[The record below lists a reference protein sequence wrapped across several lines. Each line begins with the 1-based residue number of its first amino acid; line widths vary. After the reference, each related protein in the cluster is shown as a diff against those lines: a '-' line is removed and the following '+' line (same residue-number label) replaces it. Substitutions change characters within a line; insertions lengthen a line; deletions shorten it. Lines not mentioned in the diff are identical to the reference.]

1 MSSVSESGNPGTPP
15 TERRSVVRIVA
26 ASMLGTT
33 VEWYD
38 FFLYGVA
45 AAVVFPAVF
54 FPAADPV
61 AGTLLS
67 FGTFAIGFIARP
79 LGGLVFGHYG
89 DKIGRKKLLVLSLL
103 MMGISTFLIGVL
115 PSYATAGVL
124 APTLLI
130 LLRLIQG
137 FALGG
142 EWGGAVLIVS
152 EHGDARNRGFWA
164 SWPQAG
170 APAGQLLANGLLA
183 ALAVFQSEEAFLAW
197 GWRIPFLLSAVLV
210 LIGLYVRLSVEESP
224 IFQAARAKAE
234 AAAEGAPPAP
244 PILEVIR
251 RYPREVLVAM
261 GARFAENVSYY
272 LFTIVISTYMKQQ
285 YGLPSSFVLNAVLI
299 GAAVHIVTIPLWGAV
314 SDRIGRRPTY
324 VIGAVGVGVWGFAFF
339 GLLDTQSFGLT
350 ALAVVIGLVFHGAM
364 YGPQAAFLS
373 ELFGTRVRYS
383 GVSIGYQLASVA
395 AGGLAPIIAVALLGA
410 TGSGQSIAAYLAV
423 CSVITLVAVFSYSE
437 TRDRDL
443 GADDGVVTGASGATG
458 DGSEPTRPA
467 VGT

>member
-1 MSSVSESGNPGTPP
+1 MTQPSSRGPAGTPP
-15 TERRSVVRIVA
+15 RTSLIKVVA

-45 AAVVFPAVF
+45 AAIVLPQVF

-67 FGTFAIGFIARP
+67 FGTFAIGFVARP

-89 DKIGRKKLLVLSLL
+89 DKLGRKKLLVVSLL
-103 MMGISTFLIGVL
+103 MMGLSTFAIGLLPGYATIGV
-115 PSYATAGVL
+115 A
-124 APTLLI
+124 APAILV

-152 EHGDARNRGFWA
+152 EHGDARRRGFWA

-183 ALAVFQSEEAFLAW
+183 LLAVVQSEEAFNSW

-224 IFQAARAKAE
+224 VFRDAQAKAAE
-234 AAAEGAPPAP
+234 RAAAGQAQTP
-244 PILEVIR
+244 PILEVLR
-251 RYPREVLVAM
+251 RYPREVLTAM

-272 LFTIVISTYMKQQ
+272 IFTIVVSTYMKERF
-285 YGLPSSFVLNAVLI
+285 GLPSSFVLGAVLI
-299 GAAVHIVTIPLWGAV
+299 GAAVHVVTIPLWGLV
-314 SDRIGRRPTY
+314 SDRIGRRPVY
-324 VIGAVGVGVWGFAFF
+324 LLGAVGVGAWAFAFF
-339 GLLDTQSFGLT
+339 ALLDTQSFGLT
-350 ALAVVIGLVFHGAM
+350 VLAVVGGLIFHGAM

-373 ELFGTRVRYS
+373 ELFGTGVRYS

-395 AGGLAPIIAVALLGA
+395 AGGLAPLISVALLASFGTGYAIAAYVAASSLITLIAVA
-410 TGSGQSIAAYLAV
+410 
-423 CSVITLVAVFSYSE
+423 SYRE
-437 TRDRDL
+437 TRNRDL
-443 GADDGVVTGASGATG
+443 AADDGFGSTKAMP
-458 DGSEPTRPA
+458 DGTAPA
-467 VGT
+467 RN

>member
-1 MSSVSESGNPGTPP
+1 MSAPSPTPP
-15 TERRSVVRIVA
+15 RTPIVKVVA

-45 AAVVFPAVF
+45 AAIVFPAVF
-54 FPAADPV
+54 FPDADPV

-89 DKIGRKKLLVLSLL
+89 DKIGRKKLLVVSL
-103 MMGISTFLIGVL
+103 MMMGVSTFLIGLL
-115 PSYATAGVL
+115 PGYAAIGVA
-124 APTLLI
+124 APLLLI

-152 EHGDARNRGFWA
+152 EHGHPKHRGFWA

-183 ALAVFQSEEAFLAW
+183 LLAVVQSEAAFQSW
-197 GWRIPFLLSAVLV
+197 GWRIPFLLSAVLIG
-210 LIGLYVRLSVEESP
+210 IGLYVRLTVEESP
-224 IFQAARAKAE
+224 VFREAQER
-234 AAAEGAPPAP
+234 AAAAASERAGGADAAAKEGM
-244 PILEVIR
+244 PILEVFR
-251 RYPREVLVAM
+251 RYPREVLTAM

-272 LFTIVISTYMKQQ
+272 IFTIVISTYMTQQ
-285 YGLPSSFVLNAVLI
+285 FGLPSSFVLGAVLI
-299 GAAVHIVTIPLWGAV
+299 GAAVHVVTIPLWGAL
-314 SDRIGRRPTY
+314 SDRMGRRPVY
-324 VIGAVGVGVWGFAFF
+324 VIGAVGVGLWAFAFF
-339 GLLDTQSFGLT
+339 ALLNTESFALT
-350 ALAVVIGLVFHGAM
+350 ALAVVVGLLFHGAM

-373 ELFGTRVRYS
+373 ELFGTKVRYS
-383 GVSIGYQLASVA
+383 GVSIGYQLASVV
-395 AGGLAPIIAVALLGA
+395 AGGLAPIISVALLSAFG
-410 TGSGQSIAAYLAV
+410 TGYAIAAYVAAS
-423 CSVITLVAVFSYSE
+423 SVVTLVAVLSYRE

-443 GADDGVVTGASGATG
+443 NADAGFGNTKTMDRRAS
-458 DGSEPTRPA
+458 S
-467 VGT
+467 